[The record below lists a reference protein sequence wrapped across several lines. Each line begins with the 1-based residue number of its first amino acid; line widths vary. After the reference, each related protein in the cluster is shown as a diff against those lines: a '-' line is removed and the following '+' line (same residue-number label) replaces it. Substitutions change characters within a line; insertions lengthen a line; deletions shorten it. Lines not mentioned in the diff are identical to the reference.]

1 MTTDSV
7 LMQGFDL
14 MIVGMG
20 TVFAFL
26 GLLVAAM
33 TIMSRA
39 AMRFRGASAPDG
51 ATEEEIAAIGAA
63 IARHRR
69 K

>member
-1 MTTDSV
+1 MTDSV

-33 TIMSRA
+33 AIMSRIS
-39 AMRFRGASAPDG
+39 MRFRTHAAQVGVSDD
-51 ATEEEIAAIGAA
+51 EIAAIGAA

-69 K
+69 R

>member
-1 MTTDSV
+1 MTDSV

-33 TIMSRA
+33 TVMSRIT
-39 AMRFRGASAPDG
+39 MRLRTHHAGEFCRG
-51 ATEEEIAAIGAA
+51 
-63 IARHRR
+63 R
-69 K
+69 

>member
-1 MTTDSV
+1 MTDSV

-33 TIMSRA
+33 TVMSRIT
-39 AMRFRGASAPDG
+39 MRFRGNAAQAGVPDD
-51 ATEEEIAAIGAA
+51 EIAAIGAS

-69 K
+69 R

>member
-1 MTTDSV
+1 MVTDSV

-39 AMRFRGASAPDG
+39 AIRFHGAAAPAD

-63 IARHRR
+63 ITRHRR

>member
-1 MTTDSV
+1 MTDSV

-33 TIMSRA
+33 TIMSRISMRLRTYA
-39 AMRFRGASAPDG
+39 AQAGVPDD
-51 ATEEEIAAIGAA
+51 EIAAIGAA

-69 K
+69 G

>member
-1 MTTDSV
+1 MTDSV

-33 TIMSRA
+33 TVMSRIT
-39 AMRFRGASAPDG
+39 MRFRGNAAQAGVSDD
-51 ATEEEIAAIGAA
+51 EIAAIGAA
-63 IARHRR
+63 IARHRSR
-69 K
+69 